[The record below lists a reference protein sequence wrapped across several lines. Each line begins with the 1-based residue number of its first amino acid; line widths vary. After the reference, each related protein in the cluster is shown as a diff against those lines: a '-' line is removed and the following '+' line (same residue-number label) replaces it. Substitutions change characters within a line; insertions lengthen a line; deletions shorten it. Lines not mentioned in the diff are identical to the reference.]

1 MLLSLDVA
9 ESEQKMKRAAYSVKS
24 LVKPS
29 IIRIKWD
36 KSPLEVFTAL
46 CNRSEYAYLL
56 ESVEGPEKIAE
67 YSFVGFGPSSV
78 ISVKNGVAEVY
89 DRDGSRVERRV
100 VSDPFSLVRE
110 VLTRRYKAANDFR
123 FIGGA
128 VGYVSYDVIRYWE
141 DLPEYAADDL
151 HLPELE
157 MGIYDDGIVFDHKT
171 REVFYYH
178 FGENRLKEI
187 EEALKE
193 KCSPGLL
200 SCSHP
205 KSNIE
210 KDEFEESVRKAK
222 EYIFSGDAFQI
233 VLSRR
238 FELRIHGSLIPFYN
252 VLRSIN
258 PSPYMYFL
266 KMRRCRVVGSSPE
279 MLVRVEGRN
288 VETYPIAGTRPRVK
302 DNPVED
308 EALAQELLRDPK
320 ECAEHVMLV
329 DLARNDLGKVSEFGS
344 VSVLEFM
351 KVYKYSHVQHL
362 VSRVVARLRPRCD
375 CYDAVRAVF
384 PAGTVTGAPKVRA
397 MEIIEE
403 LEPVRRG
410 PYAGAVGYFSYNG
423 NADFAITI
431 RTLIMCENHAY
442 IQAGAGIVADSI
454 PEKEWFETEH
464 KASAL
469 LKALHIAS
477 Q

>member
-1 MLLSLDVA
+1 MGEA
-9 ESEQKMKRAAYSVKS
+9 TYFIKR
-24 LVKPS
+24 LVKPNIS
-29 IIRIKWD
+29 RVKWD

-46 CNRSEYAYLL
+46 CDRSEYAYLL

-89 DRDGSRVERRV
+89 DRDGSRVERCV
-100 VSDPFSLVRE
+100 LSDPFSLVRE
-110 VLTRRYKAANDFR
+110 VLTRRHRAPNDFR

-128 VGYVSYDVIRYWE
+128 VGYVSYDAIRYWE
-141 DLPEYAADDL
+141 KLPEYAVDDL
-151 HLPELE
+151 CLPELE
-157 MGIYDDGIVFDHKT
+157 MGIYDDGVVFDHKT

-178 FGENRLKEI
+178 YGENRLKEI
-187 EEALKE
+187 KEALKE
-193 KCSPGLL
+193 KSGPEFL
-200 SCSHP
+200 SYSDP
-205 KSNIE
+205 RSNIE
-210 KDEFEESVRKAK
+210 KEEFEEAVRKAK
-222 EYIFSGDAFQI
+222 EYIFSGDAFQ
-233 VLSRR
+233 VVVSRR
-238 FELRIHGSLIPFYN
+238 FELSIQGSLIPFYK
-252 VLRSIN
+252 VLRNIN

-266 KMRRCRVVGSSPE
+266 KMGRCRVVGSSPE

-308 EALAQELLRDPK
+308 EALAQELLHDPK

-329 DLARNDLGKVSEFGS
+329 DLARNDLGRVSEFGS
-344 VSVLEFM
+344 VSVSEFM
-351 KVYKYSHVQHL
+351 RVYKYSHVQHL
-362 VSRVVARLRPRCD
+362 VSRVVGRLRPRCD

-431 RTLIMCENHAY
+431 RTLIVCENHAY
-442 IQAGAGIVADSI
+442 IQAGAGIVADSV

-477 Q
+477 QQGVKRL

>member
-1 MLLSLDVA
+1 M
-9 ESEQKMKRAAYSVKS
+9 RRTAYSVKS
-24 LVKPS
+24 LVKPNV
-29 IIRIKWD
+29 IKIKWG

-46 CNRSEYAYLL
+46 CEHYDYAYLL

-67 YSFVGFGPSSV
+67 YSFVGFEPTSV
-78 ISVKNGVAEVY
+78 ISVKNGLAEVY
-89 DRDGSRVERRV
+89 DRDESRGERWV
-100 VSDPFSLVRE
+100 VSDPLLLVKE
-110 VLTRRYKAANDFR
+110 VVSRRYKAPNDFR

-128 VGYVSYDVIRYWE
+128 VGYLSYDVIRYWE
-141 DLPEYAADDL
+141 NLPEYAVDDSN
-151 HLPELE
+151 LPDLE
-157 MGIYDDGIVFDHKT
+157 VGIYDDGIVFDHKT
-171 REVFYYH
+171 SEAFYYH
-178 FGENRLKEI
+178 FGQNRLKEV
-187 EEALKE
+187 EEALKG
-193 KCSPGLL
+193 KFSPE
-200 SCSHP
+200 SPSYSDP
-205 KSNIE
+205 KSNVE
-210 KDEFEESVRKAK
+210 KEEFEEIVRKSK
-222 EYIFSGDAFQI
+222 EYISSGDAFQI

-238 FELRIHGSLIPFYN
+238 FEFSIHGSLIPFYT
-252 VLRSIN
+252 VLRNIN

-266 KMRRCRVVGSSPE
+266 KMRRCNIVGSSPE
-279 MLVRVEGRN
+279 MLVRVEGKT

-302 DNPVED
+302 DNPIED
-308 EALAQELLRDPK
+308 EALAQELLCDPK

-344 VSVLEFM
+344 ISVPEFM
-351 KVYKYSHVQHL
+351 RVYKYSHVQHL
-362 VSRVVARLRPRCD
+362 VSRVVGRLRSSCD

-431 RTLIMCENHAY
+431 RTLIISGNRAF
-442 IQAGAGIVADSI
+442 IQAGAGIVADSV

-469 LKALHIAS
+469 LKALYIAS
-477 Q
+477 EGGENRP

>member
-1 MLLSLDVA
+1 M
-9 ESEQKMKRAAYSVKS
+9 RRTTYSVRS
-24 LVKPS
+24 LVKPDV
-29 IIRIKWD
+29 IKIEWD

-46 CNRSEYAYLL
+46 CERYDYAYLL
-56 ESVEGPEKIAE
+56 ESVEGPKKIAE
-67 YSFVGFGPSSV
+67 YSFVGFEPISV
-78 ISVKNGVAEVY
+78 ISVKNGLAEVY
-89 DRDGSRVERRV
+89 NRDKSRGERRV
-100 VSDPFSLVRE
+100 VSDPLLLVKE
-110 VLTRRYKAANDFR
+110 VVGRRYKASNDFR

-128 VGYVSYDVIRYWE
+128 VGYLSYDVIRYWE
-141 DLPEYAADDL
+141 NLPEYAVDDFN
-151 HLPELE
+151 LPDLE
-157 MGIYDDGIVFDHKT
+157 VGIYNDGIVFDHKT
-171 REVFYYH
+171 GEAFYYY
-178 FGENRLKEI
+178 FGENRLKEV

-193 KCSPGLL
+193 KLSPE
-200 SCSHP
+200 SPSYSDP
-205 KSNIE
+205 KSNVE
-210 KDEFEESVRKAK
+210 KEEFEEIVRKSK

-238 FELRIHGSLIPFYN
+238 LEFSIHGSLIPFYN

-266 KMRRCRVVGSSPE
+266 KMKRCKIVGSSPE
-279 MLVRVEGRN
+279 MLVRVEDRT
-288 VETYPIAGTRPRVK
+288 VETYPIAGTRPRIK
-302 DNPVED
+302 GNPIED
-308 EALAQELLRDPK
+308 DILAQELLCDPK

-344 VSVLEFM
+344 ISVPEFM
-351 KVYKYSHVQHL
+351 RVYKYSHVQHL
-362 VSRVVARLRPRCD
+362 VSRVVGRLRSSCD

-431 RTLIMCENHAY
+431 RTLIVSGNRAF
-442 IQAGAGIVADSI
+442 IQAGAGIVADSV

-469 LKALHIAS
+469 LKALHMTS
-477 Q
+477 EGGENRP

>member
-1 MLLSLDVA
+1 MRKTV
-9 ESEQKMKRAAYSVKS
+9 YSVKS
-24 LVKPS
+24 LVKPNV
-29 IIRIKWD
+29 IKIKLG

-46 CNRSEYAYLL
+46 CERYEYAYLL
-56 ESVEGPEKIAE
+56 ESVEGPKKIAE
-67 YSFVGFGPSSV
+67 YSFVGFDPTSI
-78 ISVKNGVAEVY
+78 ISIKNGQGEVY
-89 DRDGSRVERRV
+89 DRDESRGEKWV
-100 VSDPFSLVRE
+100 VSDPLLLVKE
-110 VLTRRYKAANDFR
+110 VVRRRYKASNYFR

-128 VGYVSYDVIRYWE
+128 VGYLSYDIIRYWE
-141 DLPEYAADDL
+141 NLPGYAVDDSN
-151 HLPELE
+151 LPDLE

-171 REVFYYH
+171 GEAFYYH
-178 FGENRLKEI
+178 FGENRLKEV

-193 KCSPGLL
+193 KFSPE
-200 SCSHP
+200 SPSYSNP

-210 KDEFEESVRKAK
+210 KEEFEESVRKSK

-238 FELRIHGSLIPFYN
+238 LEFRIHGSLIPFYK
-252 VLRSIN
+252 VLRTIN

-266 KMRRCRVVGSSPE
+266 KMKRCKIVGSSPE
-279 MLVRVEGRN
+279 MLVRVEGRT

-302 DNPVED
+302 DNPIED
-308 EALAQELLRDPK
+308 EVLAQELLCDPK

-344 VSVLEFM
+344 INVPEFM
-351 KVYKYSHVQHL
+351 RVHKYSHVQHL
-362 VSRVVARLRPRCD
+362 VSRVVGRLRSNCD

-431 RTLIMCENHAY
+431 RTLIVSGNRAF
-442 IQAGAGIVADSI
+442 IQAGAGIVADSV

-469 LKALHIAS
+469 LKALHTAS
-477 Q
+477 EGGENRP